1 MPNYKATGRPP
12 SKNPRRNILTV
23 KITDDEKERLEKAA
37 AILTITKTR
46 LVVEGINRMF
56 NEAAATDWKR
66 QQNRIEPTTPKRID
80 GRKLPPEE
88 LERMK
93 TDFDPP
99 AWADKGKEAGRK

>member
-12 SKNPRRNILTV
+12 SKDPRDNIVTV
-23 KITDDEKERLEKAA
+23 KLTASEKERLEKAA
-37 AILTITKTR
+37 QILDTTKTR
-46 LVVEGINRMF
+46 VIVEGINRIF
-56 NEAAATDWKR
+56 DEAAATDWKR
-66 QQNRIEPTTPKRID
+66 QNRIEQTSTKAID

-99 AWADKGKEAGRK
+99 PWATKKDRQ